1 MILSC
6 NSCGKKFVVP
16 DNAITEAG
24 RLVQCSACGNKWKQ
38 FPVNQG
44 QKINKK
50 EPERK
55 IAKKT
60 SIKKPNI
67 NKPVKVKKKKSTKKR
82 TVELYSPDY
91 LIKKHGIRLNDTSVN
106 KTGSQKKQ
114 TNIGFGFYN
123 YLLTYS
129 VIFIIILRTIYFTQ
143 GFITEIFPIS
153 EIYINYLFES
163 LNNIKDII
171 NNFFSKY

>member
-38 FPVNQG
+38 FPINQD

-60 SIKKPNI
+60 SLKTTKI
-67 NKPVKVKKKKSTKKR
+67 NKPVKFKKKKATKKR
-82 TVELYSPDY
+82 AIELYSPDY
-91 LIKKHGIRLNDTSVN
+91 LIKKHGIRLKDTPIN
-106 KTGSQKKQ
+106 KTVSQNKK

-143 GFITEIFPIS
+143 DYIIEIFPIF

-163 LNNIKDII
+163 LNNMKDII
-171 NNFFSKY
+171 NNFLF

>member
-1 MILSC
+1 ME
-6 NSCGKKFVVP
+6 
-16 DNAITEAG
+16 AI
-24 RLVQCSACGNKWKQ
+24 S
-38 FPVNQG
+38 VNQG

-91 LIKKHGIRLNDTSVN
+91 LIKKHGI
-106 KTGSQKKQ
+106 K
-114 TNIGFGFYN
+114 
-123 YLLTYS
+123 
-129 VIFIIILRTIYFTQ
+129 
-143 GFITEIFPIS
+143 
-153 EIYINYLFES
+153 
-163 LNNIKDII
+163 IK
-171 NNFFSKY
+171 

>member
-6 NSCGKKFVVP
+6 NFCGKKFVVP

-55 IAKKT
+55 FQKLLY
-60 SIKKPNI
+60 KKPNI
-67 NKPVKVKKKKSTKKR
+67 NKPVKVKKKNQQKKR

-91 LIKKHGIRLNDTSVN
+91 LIKNMELD
-106 KTGSQKKQ
+106 
-114 TNIGFGFYN
+114 
-123 YLLTYS
+123 
-129 VIFIIILRTIYFTQ
+129 
-143 GFITEIFPIS
+143 
-153 EIYINYLFES
+153 
-163 LNNIKDII
+163 
-171 NNFFSKY
+171 